1 MLLTPRRRAGFTLVE
16 LMVGIVLVGLVGL
29 TLMRVVVSSQRI
41 SQAQTAQADMQA
53 NVRTAALMLPAELR
67 EIGYDY
73 DAAGVVRT
81 DLVDAQATSLR
92 TRVMRGWGV
101 ICGDYGQDDIR
112 VRLPLVTYRNP
123 TPADSF
129 LLFVEHEKD
138 RGDDDQWIPFHADV
152 VDLDSDC
159 GTSGDRAMRL
169 ATLTGDEVFVSDADA
184 TNHASQMPSPI
195 HILNGGPIRF
205 FEVMEYGLYEAGGRA
220 WLGARSLTAGEAAY
234 EPVIGPLRAGDGMSL
249 RYLDRDEAVVP
260 PNDPTRFDD
269 IRMIEIT
276 LRGETGAGVTTPSG
290 FGARGIQGDTLVT
303 RVAVRNLLRP

>member
-67 EIGYDY
+67 EIGYDF

-101 ICGDYGQDDIR
+101 ICGNYDVNDIR
-112 VRLPLVTYRNP
+112 VRLPLVAYRNP

-129 LLFVEHEKD
+129 LLFLENEHN
-138 RGDDDQWIPFHADV
+138 RGDDDQWVPFHAAV
-152 VDLDSDC
+152 VDPDSDC
-159 GTSGDRAMRL
+159 GTSADRALRL
-169 ATLTGDEVFVSDADA
+169 STLTGDVLFGGAAVDL
-184 TNHASQMPSPI
+184 TTGMPLQSR
-195 HILNGGPIRF
+195 ILNGGPIRF

-234 EPVIGPLRAGDGMSL
+234 EPVIGPLRAGNGMSL

-260 PNDPTRFDD
+260 PNDPTRFGD
-269 IRMIEIT
+269 IRMIELT
-276 LRGETGAGVTTPSG
+276 LRAETGAGITGPGG